1 MPLQVSF
8 LSESGAAN
16 RAEVQTLIGMSA
28 PMTGDATFAA
38 ERLVADIAGVRLPI
52 GVPGRVFIQF
62 LLPPETA
69 VALRATVRQDLGMAE
84 SVHVQGRLLLE
95 GLAAGLAHVEPLVGV
110 GQPVLV
116 PRRLRGKM
124 TAANVAGEIFNTIVD
139 ISHVSVQTGR
149 RSEALVA
156 IGTDV
161 GPHAGMNVAVNQQI
175 VRRGK
180 NFPAIPTLVRDIL
193 RRPRLSYLGMSR

>member
-1 MPLQVSF
+1 MSLQISF

-16 RAEVQTLIGMSA
+16 RADVRTLIGMSV
-28 PMTGDATFAA
+28 PMTVDASLAA
-38 ERLVADIAGVRLPI
+38 EGLVADVASIRLSI

-69 VALRATVRQDLGMAE
+69 VAESATVRQDLGMVE

-95 GLAAGLAHVEPLVGV
+95 GLAAGLAHVGSLVGV
-110 GQPVLV
+110 GPPVLV

-124 TAANVAGEIFNTIVD
+124 TAAHVAGEVLNAVVD
-139 ISHVSVQTGR
+139 ISHVPVQTGR

-161 GPHAGMNVAVNQQI
+161 GSHAGVNVPVNQQI

-180 NFPAIPTLVRDIL
+180 SFPAIFTFVRGTSVTLL
-193 RRPRLSYLGMSR
+193 RRPRLS